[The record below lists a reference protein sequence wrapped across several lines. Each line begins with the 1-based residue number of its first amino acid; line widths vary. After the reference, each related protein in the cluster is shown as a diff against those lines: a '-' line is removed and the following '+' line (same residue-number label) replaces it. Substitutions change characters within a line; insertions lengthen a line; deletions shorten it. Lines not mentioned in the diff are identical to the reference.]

1 MDDKEFLEKIR
12 DTFEKDKIK
21 LADKKVD
28 YGQEDFKGH
37 GQPDGGQN
45 DVRDGQMV
53 QKTRTVKRNKH

>member
-1 MDDKEFLEKIR
+1 MCYQNHPAVR
-12 DTFEKDKIK
+12 G
-21 LADKKVD
+21 D